1 MSNKNLGVYVTLDE
15 ELLQIL
21 RELSSKKGESIS
33 STIRRYL
40 VLGLNL
46 AEDVGLSKLA
56 EERLKDFLEKK
67 ALTHEEIWD

>member
-46 AEDVGLSKLA
+46 AEDVGFSKLA
-56 EERLKDFLEKK
+56 EERLKDFSEKK
-67 ALTHEEIWD
+67 ALTHKETWD